1 MLFSIADALNFILAK
16 RTCLCGTASFYKYEQ
31 TGVRKEADVHYQRR
45 CPSVREQTPGLAR
58 ELGVVRLPMG
68 KKLAMTLFPHKIYS
82 LCSRFTLHSRKKD
95 KLVLHLLFLLRYANN
110 FYFNHD

>member
-1 MLFSIADALNFILAK
+1 MHSISSSPNAPVYVELQVFTSTNK
-16 RTCLCGTASFYKYEQ
+16 QEYVK
-31 TGVRKEADVHYQRR
+31 KADVHYQRR